1 MEAADAAADEQ
12 LFFFFHFVLT
22 IFPFFHFGVYVQ
34 CPPPPNYSGFVD
46 FWRTV
51 SKIFRVSPC
60 DLEQKNVL
68 ENVRCRALPLRTEMT
83 RFCSFVIF
91 VVCASLAPGSIP
103 AIKTSVVTPSG
114 RFGTFSVG
122 TEDRGQCLAE
132 IKFTPTP
139 FSLFLRML
147 KTMQQDLFPPHDRSC

>member
-12 LFFFFHFVLT
+12 LFLFFHFVLT
-22 IFPFFHFGVYVQ
+22 IFPFCHFGVYVQ

-68 ENVRCRALPLRTEMT
+68 ENVDKFQISSILDRLAKSHLSKMAQNFWPQRLGLA
-83 RFCSFVIF
+83 IF
-91 VVCASLAPGSIP
+91 
-103 AIKTSVVTPSG
+103 
-114 RFGTFSVG
+114 
-122 TEDRGQCLAE
+122 Q
-132 IKFTPTP
+132 
-139 FSLFLRML
+139 
-147 KTMQQDLFPPHDRSC
+147 